1 MTAKLRVLVV
11 GLGKMGR
18 SHALAYAR
26 IEGCEVVGLCSR
38 SIHASA
44 IPDSLATAA
53 LYTDFRQALTELKPD
68 IVSVNTLPDT
78 HAEYAIAAMEA
89 GAHVFVEKPLAENL
103 EDAERVIAVARSTG
117 RKLLVGYILRQHPSW
132 LKFAELARGL
142 GKPLVMRMNLNQQS
156 RGASWLSARNKLEK
170 VSPIVDCAVHYVDYM
185 CAMTGARPVKVHAIG
200 ARLSDEISGSMYN
213 YGQLQ
218 LTFDDG
224 SIGWY
229 EVGWGP
235 MMSETA
241 HFIKDVIGPRG
252 SVSMASVGKEKLS
265 SDDIRS
271 HTQTN
276 RLIVH
281 NASLGPDGRFAHQD
295 ELIDT
300 VNEPDHEGLCEIEQR
315 VLIDAID
322 GDHDLSP
329 SHEMTLLTLRIV
341 LAADRSIRTGEIV
354 WLG

>member
-1 MTAKLRVLVV
+1 MARLKVLVV
-11 GLGKMGR
+11 GFGKMGR

-26 IEGCEVVGLCSR
+26 IERCEVVGLCSR
-38 SIHASA
+38 SIHSSV
-44 IPDSLATAA
+44 IPDALAQARLYADFHEA
-53 LYTDFRQALTELKPD
+53 LAELKPD

-89 GAHVFVEKPLAENL
+89 GAHVFVEKPLAETI
-103 EDAERVIAVARSTG
+103 EDAERVIEVACRTG
-117 RKLLVGYILRQHPSW
+117 RKLLIGYILRQHPSW

-156 RGASWLSARNKLEK
+156 RGRSWISAKHKLEK

-185 CAMTGARPVKVHAIG
+185 CAMTDARPVKVHAIG
-200 ARLSDEISGSMYN
+200 ARLSDEIAESMYN

-241 HFIKDVIGPRG
+241 HFIKDVIGPEG
-252 SVSMASVGKEKLS
+252 SVSMASAGDEKLS
-265 SDDIRS
+265 SDDIRG

-276 RLIVH
+276 RLILH
-281 NASLGPDGRFAHQD
+281 KAKLGPEGRFAQQD
-295 ELIDT
+295 EIIDT
-300 VNEPDHEGLCEIEQR
+300 VDEPDHEALCEIEQR
-315 VLIDAID
+315 VLVDAID
-322 GDHDLSP
+322 NDRDLSA
-329 SHEMTLLTLRIV
+329 SHEATLTTLRIV

-354 WLG
+354 RLD

>member
-1 MTAKLRVLVV
+1 MARLKVLVV
-11 GLGKMGR
+11 GFGKMGR

-26 IEGCEVVGLCSR
+26 MDRCDVVGLCSR
-38 SIHASA
+38 SIHAA
-44 IPDSLATAA
+44 TIPAA
-53 LYTDFRQALTELKPD
+53 LAGASLHTDFRDALAKLKPD

-89 GAHVFVEKPLAENL
+89 GAHVFVEKPLAETIA
-103 EDAERVIAVARSTG
+103 DAERVVEVARRTG
-117 RKLLVGYILRQHPSW
+117 RKLVIGYILRQHPSW
-132 LKFAELARGL
+132 QKFAELARGL

-156 RGASWLSARNKLEK
+156 RGSSWISAKHKLQK

-200 ARLSDEISGSMYN
+200 ARLSDEIAVSMYN

-241 HFIKDVIGPRG
+241 HFIKDVIGPEG
-252 SVSMASVGKEKLS
+252 SVSMASAGDEKLS
-265 SDDIRS
+265 SDDIRG

-276 RLIVH
+276 RLILH
-281 NASLGPDGRFAHQD
+281 RAKLGPDGRFARED
-295 ELIDT
+295 EVIST
-300 VNEPDHEGLCEIEQR
+300 VDEPDHEALCEIEQR
-315 VLIDAID
+315 LLVDAID
-322 GDHDLSP
+322 HNRDLTA
-329 SHEMTLLTLRIV
+329 SHEATLTTLRIV
-341 LAADRSIRTGEIV
+341 LAADRSIRTGEV
-354 WLG
+354 VRLD

>member
-1 MTAKLRVLVV
+1 MARLKVLVI
-11 GLGKMGR
+11 GFGKMGR
-18 SHALAYAR
+18 SHALAYTR
-26 IEGCEVVGLCSR
+26 IDRCEVVGLCSR
-38 SIHASA
+38 SIHSSS
-44 IPDSLATAA
+44 IPDALSGAA
-53 LYTDFRQALTELKPD
+53 LYTDFVQALAELKPD

-78 HAEYAIAAMEA
+78 HAQYALEAMKA
-89 GAHVFVEKPLAENL
+89 GAHVFVEKPLAETIV
-103 EDAERVIAVARSTG
+103 DAERVIEVARSTG
-117 RKLLVGYILRQHPSW
+117 RKLVIGYILRQHPSW
-132 LKFAELARGL
+132 QKFAELARGL

-156 RGASWLSARNKLEK
+156 SGPSWISAKHKLEK

-200 ARLSDEISGSMYN
+200 ARLSDEIAESMYN

-241 HFIKDVIGPRG
+241 HFIKDVIGPEG
-252 SVSMASVGKEKLS
+252 SVSMASAGDEKLK
-265 SDDIRS
+265 SDDIRG

-281 NASLGPDGRFAHQD
+281 KSKLGADGRFERED
-295 ELIDT
+295 EIINT
-300 VNEPDHEGLCEIEQR
+300 VNEPGHEMLCEIEQR
-315 VLIDAID
+315 VLVDAID
-322 GDHDLSP
+322 NDLDLSA
-329 SHEMTLLTLRIV
+329 SHEATLLTLRIV
-341 LAADRSIRTGEIV
+341 LAADLSIRTGEV
-354 WLG
+354 VRLD